1 MTSTTGKRRTGL
13 KKSKNEGAESS
24 KTNLAV
30 FIPWVLAFATI
41 LVGVWKFTAEQG
53 QANKKPFL
61 EKQLE
66 LGFQATETAAKLAV
80 TTDVEEW
87 KKARH
92 TFWLLYWGPLS
103 IVEDPKV
110 EQAMVELGKLVP
122 TTDEPV
128 PPLPMSILQHHS
140 YELAHA
146 VRGLLLKSWN
156 IELPDVEAK
165 RN

>member
-1 MTSTTGKRRTGL
+1 MSDTKPS
-13 KKSKNEGAESS
+13 
-24 KTNLAV
+24 LATA
-30 FIPWVLAFATI
+30 IPWVLAFATI

-53 QANKKPFL
+53 QANKRPFL

-66 LGFQATETAAKLAV
+66 LGFKATETAANLAV
-80 TTDVEEW
+80 TTDIEEW

-92 TFWLLYWGPLS
+92 SFWLLYWGSLS
-103 IVEDPKV
+103 IVEDPNV

-122 TTDEPV
+122 EMDEPV
-128 PPLPMSILQHHS
+128 PPLPMSNLQQPS
-140 YELAHA
+140 YRLAHA

-165 RN
+165 QN

>member
-1 MTSTTGKRRTGL
+1 M
-13 KKSKNEGAESS
+13 KKSKKDRSDNPT
-24 KTNLAV
+24 TNLAV
-30 FIPWVLAFATI
+30 IIPWVLAFATI
-41 LVGVWKFTAEQG
+41 LVGVWKFTAEQ
-53 QANKKPFL
+53 QEANKRPFL

-66 LGFQATETAAKLAV
+66 LGFQATDTAAKLAI

-87 KKARH
+87 NKARH
-92 TFWLLYWGPLS
+92 AFWLLYWGSLS

-122 TTDEPV
+122 TTAEPV
-128 PPLPMSILQHHS
+128 PPLPMSNLEQHS
-140 YELAHA
+140 YRLAHA

-165 RN
+165 QN

>member
-1 MTSTTGKRRTGL
+1 ME
-13 KKSKNEGAESS
+13 KSKKDSSDNS

-30 FIPWVLAFATI
+30 IIPWVLAFATI

-53 QANKKPFL
+53 QANKRPFL

-66 LGFQATETAAKLAV
+66 LGFQATDTAAKLAI

-92 TFWLLYWGPLS
+92 TFWLLYWGSLS

-110 EQAMVELGKLVP
+110 ELAMFELGKLVP
-122 TTDEPV
+122 TTGEPV
-128 PPLPMSILQHHS
+128 PSLPMSSLEQYS
-140 YELAHA
+140 YQLAHA

-156 IELPDVEAK
+156 IELPDLEAK
-165 RN
+165 QN